1 MRRCFDMQIWAAL
14 PNRRRVGIGID
25 LVSTLRQAIEQ
36 GKADQAVSVRL
47 MIGQAFGGAVDEDI
61 QWLCRLIHSC
71 SMILGD
77 PAPRIAIAWPLFR
90 RNGFS
95 ATR

>member
-1 MRRCFDMQIWAAL
+1 MRRCFDMQIRTAF

-47 MIGQAFGGAVDEDI
+47 MIGQAFGGAVDEDCK
-61 QWLCRLIHSC
+61 WLWHKSIMERETVQ
-71 SMILGD
+71 
-77 PAPRIAIAWPLFR
+77 PLTMYD
-90 RNGFS
+90 
-95 ATR
+95 AT